1 VSTTAARVR
10 ADQQEVHLQDLWRG
24 AGARPFAAFWLSL
37 VAMDTFDGLAALAAV
52 ALVVLLCAIGQS
64 RGAALAV
71 ALVGWLLVVG
81 FESPLDPGRLAPHGT
96 DLARL
101 LVLVAAGL
109 AASFLTRRRSG
120 R

>member
-10 ADQQEVHLQDLWRG
+10 ADQQEVPLRHLWRG

-37 VAMDTFDGLAALAAV
+37 VAMDGLDGVAALAAV
-52 ALVVLLCAIGQS
+52 ALVVLLCASGQS
-64 RGAALAV
+64 GGVAV
-71 ALVGWLLVVG
+71 AVAFVGWLLLVG

-96 DLARL
+96 DLPRL
-101 LVLVAAGL
+101 LVLVVAGL
-109 AASFLTRRRSG
+109 AASVLTRRGGG